1 LPQHDKTPTLYST
14 LITGRYE
21 KVTTLTQT
29 ITSELLDAVDDDGA
43 LKAVLQ
49 RHSRSKGPLYHAL
62 AQATSQ
68 LHHRLDK
75 ARTDLSGTETQ
86 RKRIEDR
93 VQALAQQ
100 CEELDARRQ
109 ALEQQVSQSESRL
122 CETKELLDRA
132 EALAGLGFGL
142 DQLTRLHELLAHI
155 AASQGATPEEGVR
168 QFFDTVGHYEH
179 IVSLDL
185 ESKRAESR
193 AAQAKAEMERW
204 EAEARRR
211 ESQSKARI
219 SAIDTVERWLSRGVR
234 EKDLPQ
240 WNTII
245 EKAGVS
251 AESLASDLKRFSS
264 LEALC
269 RQRDRQAEELCK
281 QQEQAE
287 ARLRTLKR
295 EEGQV
300 KAGITSFRDPAL
312 REMEKVS
319 QQAQT
324 NLSELV
330 SKARAYAHLQREA
343 AQLENEIALAR
354 AFKSAMAED
363 WAQVPLQM
371 VQQLL
376 MGLIRWAG
384 SSDHNQQVP
393 APSLIVQKAPGLG
406 WSSLSVTDLLLWAL
420 MGVVTNE
427 ERKLLNGR
435 R

>member
-1 LPQHDKTPTLYST
+1 M
-14 LITGRYE
+14 
-21 KVTTLTQT
+21 
-29 ITSELLDAVDDDGA
+29 
-43 LKAVLQ
+43 
-49 RHSRSKGPLYHAL
+49 
-62 AQATSQ
+62 
-68 LHHRLDK
+68 
-75 ARTDLSGTETQ
+75 
-86 RKRIEDR
+86 
-93 VQALAQQ
+93 
-100 CEELDARRQ
+100 
-109 ALEQQVSQSESRL
+109 
-122 CETKELLDRA
+122 
-132 EALAGLGFGL
+132 
-142 DQLTRLHELLAHI
+142 
-155 AASQGATPEEGVR
+155 R

-185 ESKRAESR
+185 ESKRAGSR

-300 KAGITSFRDPAL
+300 KACITATRDVAL

-324 NLSELV
+324 NLSELL
-330 SKARAYAHLQREA
+330 SKAHAYGDLQRQA
-343 AQLENEIALAR
+343 AQLENELALAR

-420 MGVVTNE
+420 MGVVTDE